1 MQSKEI
7 DNLII
12 ARLFPDEDLQE
23 KLQEICQKHKVK
35 TAIILS
41 GIGQLKNFKLGYFKN
56 KGDYTPEFFSK
67 PHEMISLS
75 GIISK
80 QGDNYEPHLH
90 ISLGDENKRVIGGH
104 LIEGIVEITNEIVL
118 LKSDILLRR
127 KTEETTGLRGLFLED
142 DK

>member
-80 QGDNYEPHLH
+80 QGNNYESHLH

-118 LKSDILLRR
+118 LKSDILLQR

>member
-80 QGDNYEPHLH
+80 QGDNYESHLH

>member
-12 ARLFPDEDLQE
+12 ARLFPGEDLQE

-41 GIGQLKNFKLGYFKN
+41 GIGQLKKFKLGYFKN

-80 QGDNYEPHLH
+80 QGDNYESHLH

-118 LKSDILLRR
+118 LKSDILLQR
-127 KTEETTGLRGLFLED
+127 KTEEITGLRGLFLED

>member
-80 QGDNYEPHLH
+80 QGDNYESHLH

-118 LKSDILLRR
+118 LKSDILLQR